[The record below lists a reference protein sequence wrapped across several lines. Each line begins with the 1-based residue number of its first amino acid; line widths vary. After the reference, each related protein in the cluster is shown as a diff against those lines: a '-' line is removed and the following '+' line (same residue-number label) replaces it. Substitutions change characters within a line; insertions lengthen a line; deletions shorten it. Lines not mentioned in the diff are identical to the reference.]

1 MAASSSRSA
10 VAADNQKRT
19 TPRMATYTACE
30 LRAMEL
36 PEVAWIV
43 DQIVSVGLWVLAG
56 PPKVGK
62 SFFVLD
68 LLRALS
74 LGGNALGSIP
84 VTKMPVLYLALE
96 DNRRRMRSRLRHLNL
111 EDADWSDTFHFAHEA
126 PRLDNGLL
134 REIEGFLERN
144 PNCRIVAIDTLS
156 RVRGGASRTDDR
168 YMLDYRVTE
177 MLQELALRRDIAVL
191 LVHHVRKAP
200 GADIFETI
208 SGSYGLTGPA
218 DGILV
223 LQRAR
228 GEATAT
234 LHITGRDVEER
245 ELALSFLPST
255 STWKLMGDA
264 GIYAQSSERRTILDL
279 LSARPGLTPKQIAD
293 ATGLPH
299 GSVKH
304 LCTRLRDAGKVT
316 SDELGRYY
324 CVHPVHPIREEAT
337 QTIERGVNDRDVSRS
352 PVHSA
357 PVNGVNGVNAQSTDA
372 LARRAT
378 DLKLA
383 TVLAGN
389 NEHRSTMGPARVEAE
404 VTT

>member
-1 MAASSSRSA
+1 MVASSSRPA

-19 TPRMATYTACE
+19 TPRMATYTASE

-74 LGGNALGSIP
+74 VGGNALGSIP

-96 DNRRRMRSRLRHLNL
+96 DNKRRMRTRLRHLNL

-126 PRLDNGLL
+126 PRLDGGLL
-134 REIEGFLERN
+134 REIEGFLESN
-144 PNCRIVAIDTLS
+144 PNCRMVAIDTLA
-156 RVRGGASRTDDR
+156 RVRGRASRTDDR

-177 MLQELALRRDIAVL
+177 MLQELALRRDIAIL

-264 GIYAQSSERRTILDL
+264 EIYAQSSERRTILDL
-279 LSARPGLTPKQIAD
+279 LSARPGLMPKQIAD

-324 CVHPVHPIREEAT
+324 CVHSVHPIREEAT
-337 QTIERGVNDRDVSRS
+337 QTVERGVNGRDLPRS
-352 PVHSA
+352 PVHLA
-357 PVNGVNGVNAQSTDA
+357 QVNGVNGVNAKSTDV

-378 DLKLA
+378 DLKVPP
-383 TVLAGN
+383 VLAGN
-389 NEHRSTMGPARVEAE
+389 NEHRSTMGPTRVEVE
-404 VTT
+404 VTR